1 MKKLFISTVVFF
13 CIVALIQ
20 TSASFAESGL
30 KEVTE
35 IEVKNPAKVGVIEAI
50 RSASLIVQ
58 LTMVLLAFMSIFSWA
73 IILSKW
79 NLFKSNTINNEPFE
93 DIFFKA
99 SSLDEIFEMS
109 KSYPKSS
116 LAAVFRSGYSELK
129 KIISSKQS
137 ANTGN
142 LLSGMDN
149 LQRALNKA
157 VSNEISYMERRLSF
171 LATTGSVSPFIGLFG
186 TVFGIMSSFQQIGA
200 MGAAHLAVV
209 APGISEALIA
219 TGFGLFAA
227 IPAAVFYNQFI
238 NEIKKAEL
246 QFSNFVTDFLNISKR
261 NFFK

>member
-1 MKKLFISTVVFF
+1 MKKSLIVVFTFF
-13 CIVALIQ
+13 CFIAL
-20 TSASFAESGL
+20 SPVDAASPEPDQE
-30 KEVTE
+30 KVEQVQ
-35 IEVKNPAKVGVIEAI
+35 VKNPAKIGVIEAL

-58 LTMVLLAFMSIFSWA
+58 LTMILLALMSIGSWA

-79 NLFKSNTINNEPFE
+79 SLFKNNTVNNAPFE

-99 SSLDEIFEMS
+99 SSLDEIFDMS
-109 KSYPKSS
+109 KSHPSSS
-116 LAAVFRSGYSELK
+116 LAAVFRAGYSELK
-129 KIISSKQS
+129 KIISTK
-137 ANTGN
+137 NTASSN

-157 VSNEISYMERRLSF
+157 VSNEVSYMERRLSF

-186 TVFGIMSSFQQIGA
+186 TVFGIMNSFQQIGA
-200 MGAAHLAVV
+200 MGSANLAVV
-209 APGISEALIA
+209 APGIAEALIA

-227 IPAAVFYNQFI
+227 IPAAVFYNHFI

-246 QFSNFVTDFLNISKR
+246 QFNNFVTDFLNISKR